1 MLGILALFAIGPSVR
16 AYIAAPPPS
25 VEPGRGGRMRA
36 GGWELTRE
44 QRTRRARR
52 KAVTRQKRML
62 RAKGR

>member
-1 MLGILALFAIGPSVR
+1 
-16 AYIAAPPPS
+16 
-25 VEPGRGGRMRA
+25 MRA